1 MRHYHQETNQDIK
14 ALIGIKDPIDGG
26 RQYLQMA

>member
-1 MRHYHQETNQDIK
+1 MYQYHQEINQDIK

-26 RQYLQMA
+26 RQYLKMA

>member
-1 MRHYHQETNQDIK
+1 MFQYHQKTHQDIK

-26 RQYLQMA
+26 RQYLKMA